1 MKTRLLL
8 TFLAVLI
15 AYAVAGDRKPR
26 YVPLSCV
33 ARMTILDWG
42 KCSQDGQ
49 VWHCPNASLQFTEGC
64 SSAKPE
70 QSPAQLNI
78 SRPAM
83 ILKDEK

>member
-8 TFLAVLI
+8 AFLAVLI
-15 AYAVAGDRKPR
+15 AYAVAGDKPH
-26 YVPLSCV
+26 YVPLTCI
-33 ARMTILDWG
+33 ARLTILDWRA
-42 KCSQDGQ
+42 CTQDGQ
-49 VWHCPNASLQFTEGC
+49 TWHCPSADVRFVEGC

-70 QSPAQLNI
+70 QSPETQMNI

>member
-8 TFLAVLI
+8 AFLAVLI
-15 AYAVAGDRKPR
+15 AYAFAGDRSR
-26 YVPLSCV
+26 YVPLKCV
-33 ARMTILDWG
+33 ARMIVLDWG
-42 KCSQDGQ
+42 PCKQDGQ

-70 QSPAQLNI
+70 QSPAELNI